1 MGNCC
6 KKRLESLKDKISSN
20 GTNRRESNTNSK
32 KTNENES
39 LNYKEKNNIMILKDN
54 QPSDSKEMFLYKNK
68 KKRNGDEK
76 EERESKFD
84 IKKFKEYKDI
94 LQKYL
99 DFRMIIDDKCKI
111 EKIYV
116 IEKDENDEL
125 ISLYNN
131 IIEERN
137 NEEDEDKIIK
147 DFILNGNEIKK
158 NFKVMDFEKCKKRIK
173 DERLNKIDLL
183 NSELCNKLNLKM
195 ENNDVTYINP
205 EKNSEFRYLL
215 FKNKKCIKI
224 NIINRIFSL
233 KEIIDENNINN
244 ILNDSCDTYKKGNNI
259 NIIKNTKVKK
269 KIIDNLINNND
280 ENKDIISLEIKS
292 EKNDEN
298 NSKNNNIHESLVK
311 EEKEND
317 RKTEIKGESNEFI
330 MVNEENPENK
340 ENKDLIIMKEENK
353 EKDKENYLIQ
363 ISFQILLL
371 YNIQNKKIKCEE
383 VYYLANKNIIE
394 LIIQE
399 INKNKEVNDINS
411 LINLFLEKQENI
423 DNIQIVMQQFKQD
436 NINLFER
443 EYDFNNINKETL
455 FLEKKEFNRNKNK
468 IGLIIDFVILSQ
480 EIYELLSEFFNL
492 ETNEDINK
500 IFHKIELLNSDEK
513 NIVVSEYEKNIYF
526 CELKENKGIKIF
538 NPIILLFYNTK
549 ELYLKEKEVLEKKNF
564 DIYIYLQQKNLDVN
578 NYTQTILDE
587 ENLEIGFFIN
597 LNQPMIKEEKNDE
610 KEENNKQNKPIGL
623 IGINSNSYLN
633 SLLQCLY
640 HIPELT
646 NFFISDKNFLT
657 LNEEFFLSEESFTL
671 NDIEINKDSLSF
683 KYLEIIYHLYHKK
696 QNNKYIKYYSS
707 KNILEYIQNKEPKQF
722 EKNKGSNPKILCD
735 YFIKTIKEELNEKE
749 NIRDLKS
756 INSIDSILQ
765 NEETFY
771 EKYLKDFKFKNK
783 SIIDQFFAG
792 IKLKNFICEECKE
805 SEQIF
810 KDFYYLNFSLE
821 KVGKNMENKFKKI
834 DLNECFQ
841 YYFCNQKCEKACQ
854 KCGKKTNNSIIS
866 KIYLAP
872 KILIIFLENTKEKG
886 SNFKID
892 MEIDINEY
900 TKERNEGY
908 KLIGMITYFQKD
920 GSEGG
925 YQAYCYSNEYN
936 KWYYLFDEYIDEV
949 DDFNKY
955 MEKTKCIPY
964 IFFYRD
970 ISLY

>member
-76 EERESKFD
+76 EERESKID
-84 IKKFKEYKDI
+84 KKKFKEYKDI
-94 LQKYL
+94 LRKYL
-99 DFRMIIDDKCKI
+99 DFRKIINDKCKI

-205 EKNSEFRYLL
+205 EKNSEFRYLF

-244 ILNDSCDTYKKGNNI
+244 ILNGSCDTYKKGNNI

-353 EKDKENYLIQ
+353 EKDRENYLIE
-363 ISFQILLL
+363 ISFKILLL

-383 VYYLANKNIIE
+383 VYYLANKNILE

-443 EYDFNNINKETL
+443 EYDFNNINKENL
-455 FLEKKEFNRNKNK
+455 FLEEKELNRNQN
-468 IGLIIDFVILSQ
+468 
-480 EIYELLSEFFNL
+480 
-492 ETNEDINK
+492 
-500 IFHKIELLNSDEK
+500 KIEL
-513 NIVVSEYEKNIYF
+513 
-526 CELKENKGIKIF
+526 
-538 NPIILLFYNTK
+538 II
-549 ELYLKEKEVLEKKNF
+549 NF
-564 DIYIYLQQKNLDVN
+564 V
-578 NYTQTILDE
+578 
-587 ENLEIGFFIN
+587 
-597 LNQPMIKEEKNDE
+597 
-610 KEENNKQNKPIGL
+610 
-623 IGINSNSYLN
+623 
-633 SLLQCLY
+633 
-640 HIPELT
+640 
-646 NFFISDKNFLT
+646 
-657 LNEEFFLSEESFTL
+657 
-671 NDIEINKDSLSF
+671 
-683 KYLEIIYHLYHKK
+683 
-696 QNNKYIKYYSS
+696 
-707 KNILEYIQNKEPKQF
+707 
-722 EKNKGSNPKILCD
+722 
-735 YFIKTIKEELNEKE
+735 
-749 NIRDLKS
+749 
-756 INSIDSILQ
+756 
-765 NEETFY
+765 
-771 EKYLKDFKFKNK
+771 
-783 SIIDQFFAG
+783 
-792 IKLKNFICEECKE
+792 
-805 SEQIF
+805 
-810 KDFYYLNFSLE
+810 
-821 KVGKNMENKFKKI
+821 
-834 DLNECFQ
+834 
-841 YYFCNQKCEKACQ
+841 
-854 KCGKKTNNSIIS
+854 
-866 KIYLAP
+866 
-872 KILIIFLENTKEKG
+872 
-886 SNFKID
+886 
-892 MEIDINEY
+892 
-900 TKERNEGY
+900 
-908 KLIGMITYFQKD
+908 
-920 GSEGG
+920 
-925 YQAYCYSNEYN
+925 
-936 KWYYLFDEYIDEV
+936 
-949 DDFNKY
+949 
-955 MEKTKCIPY
+955 
-964 IFFYRD
+964 
-970 ISLY
+970 